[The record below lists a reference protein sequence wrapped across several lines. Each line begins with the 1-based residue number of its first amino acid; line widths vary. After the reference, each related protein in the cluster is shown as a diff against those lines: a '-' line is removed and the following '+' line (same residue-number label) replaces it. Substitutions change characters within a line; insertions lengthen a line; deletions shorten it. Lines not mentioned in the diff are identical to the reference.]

1 MGQIT
6 LNELNIGS
14 DVSPDEAQRL
24 VAMLRDHGHVIV
36 YLAGRRGTF
45 HRYRIAKPTW
55 DHCLLE
61 AVLLPSTLTPF
72 GRTDLPARASQGKK
86 PRQTDQH
93 RVLIPIGQRQNRHHQ
108 MRR

>member
-24 VAMLRDHGHVIV
+24 VAMLRDHGHDIV
-36 YLAGRRGTF
+36 YLAGRRGNF
-45 HRYRIAKPTW
+45 HRYRIPKPTW

-61 AVLLPSTLTPF
+61 AVLLPAPLANDHPQTPTPHTQPPD
-72 GRTDLPARASQGKK
+72 RKS
-86 PRQTDQH
+86 
-93 RVLIPIGQRQNRHHQ
+93 VV
-108 MRR
+108 

>member
-24 VAMLRDHGHVIV
+24 VAMLRHHGHDVT

-45 HRYRIAKPTW
+45 HRYRIPKPTW
-55 DHCLLE
+55 DYCLLE
-61 AVLLPSTLTPF
+61 AVLLPEPSAL
-72 GRTDLPARASQGKK
+72 GRRRQRRLAAPISPNVPARAKNHAK
-86 PRQTDQH
+86 QTST
-93 RVLIPIGQRQNRHHQ
+93 GF
-108 MRR
+108 